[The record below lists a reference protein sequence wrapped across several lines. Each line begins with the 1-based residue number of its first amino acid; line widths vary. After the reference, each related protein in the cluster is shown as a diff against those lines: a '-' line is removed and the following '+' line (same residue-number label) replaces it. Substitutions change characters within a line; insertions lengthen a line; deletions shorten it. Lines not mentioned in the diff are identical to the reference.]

1 MFDAIAAVQ
10 SMGKPSRVRN
20 RCDLA
25 SHFIEVVD
33 AKSNVAT
40 EVHIVYEG
48 MCQKRLVTYR
58 AVIYKIAV
66 DAVIDKTTMK
76 DLLSCNQNKE
86 ARLIECL
93 VLCRDHFQH
102 LWH

>member
-1 MFDAIAAVQ
+1 
-10 SMGKPSRVRN
+10 
-20 RCDLA
+20 
-25 SHFIEVVD
+25 
-33 AKSNVAT
+33 
-40 EVHIVYEG
+40 

-66 DAVIDKTTMK
+66 DAVISKTTMK
-76 DLLSCNQNKE
+76 DLLSCYQNKE

>member
-1 MFDAIAAVQ
+1 
-10 SMGKPSRVRN
+10 
-20 RCDLA
+20 
-25 SHFIEVVD
+25 
-33 AKSNVAT
+33 
-40 EVHIVYEG
+40 

-66 DAVIDKTTMK
+66 DAVIGKTTMK

-86 ARLIECL
+86 ARLNECL

>member
-1 MFDAIAAVQ
+1 
-10 SMGKPSRVRN
+10 
-20 RCDLA
+20 
-25 SHFIEVVD
+25 
-33 AKSNVAT
+33 
-40 EVHIVYEG
+40 

-66 DAVIDKTTMK
+66 DAVIGKTTMK

-86 ARLIECL
+86 ARLIEYL

-102 LWH
+102 LWHEHHGSKYKSCIYISCGVEELFLF

>member
-1 MFDAIAAVQ
+1 MLSLMLPPKFMSYSTANIYSAQ
-10 SMGKPSRVRN
+10 
-20 RCDLA
+20 
-25 SHFIEVVD
+25 
-33 AKSNVAT
+33 
-40 EVHIVYEG
+40 EG

-66 DAVIDKTTMK
+66 DAVIGKTTMK
-76 DLLSCNQNKE
+76 DLLSSNQNKE